1 MSVIQV
7 FVFELNQFKIYL
19 TKYSRHI
26 SLYQLVF
33 CHIVVYIF
41 VYFWQF
47 DFTMSAGFLFVS
59 LNVLIEFGFFAII
72 LNKEVRT
79 SLERMYYTV
88 IVLNKIMFISKY
100 FEPTPIL
107 YTQTYSI
114 ATALLVFN
122 FIVLVQVLS
131 VFLASLGALLF
142 SFVSRSSQKYQIYQT
157 EVRAPIFTFLCY
169 GKFEWYFWMV
179 IQ

>member
-1 MSVIQV
+1 M
-7 FVFELNQFKIYL
+7 
-19 TKYSRHI
+19 
-26 SLYQLVF
+26 
-33 CHIVVYIF
+33 VVYIF

-72 LNKEVRT
+72 LKMEVRT
-79 SLERMYYTV
+79 SLELMCYTV

-100 FEPTPIL
+100 FDPTPPNII
-107 YTQTYSI
+107 YTNIYHSNCFM
-114 ATALLVFN
+114 VFN

-142 SFVSRSSQKYQIYQT
+142 SFVSIHLHRMIKYIKK
-157 EVRAPIFTFLCY
+157 
-169 GKFEWYFWMV
+169 KF
-179 IQ
+179 

>member
-1 MSVIQV
+1 
-7 FVFELNQFKIYL
+7 
-19 TKYSRHI
+19 
-26 SLYQLVF
+26 
-33 CHIVVYIF
+33 
-41 VYFWQF
+41 
-47 DFTMSAGFLFVS
+47 MSAGFLFVS
-59 LNVLIEFGFFAII
+59 LNVLIEFGFFAIV

-88 IVLNKIMFISKY
+88 IVLNRIMFISKY

-114 ATALLVFN
+114 ATALLVFD

-142 SFVSRSSQKYQIYQT
+142 SIVSRSSQKY
-157 EVRAPIFTFLCY
+157 
-169 GKFEWYFWMV
+169 
-179 IQ
+179 

>member
-1 MSVIQV
+1 M
-7 FVFELNQFKIYL
+7 
-19 TKYSRHI
+19 
-26 SLYQLVF
+26 
-33 CHIVVYIF
+33 VVYIF

-47 DFTMSAGFLFVS
+47 DFTMSAGFLVVS

-72 LNKEVRT
+72 LKMEVRT
-79 SLERMYYTV
+79 SLELMCYTV

-100 FEPTPIL
+100 FDPTPIL
-107 YTQTYSI
+107 YTRTYSI

-142 SFVSRSSQKYQIYQT
+142 SFVSIHLHRMIKYIKKN
-157 EVRAPIFTFLCY
+157 F
-169 GKFEWYFWMV
+169 
-179 IQ
+179 